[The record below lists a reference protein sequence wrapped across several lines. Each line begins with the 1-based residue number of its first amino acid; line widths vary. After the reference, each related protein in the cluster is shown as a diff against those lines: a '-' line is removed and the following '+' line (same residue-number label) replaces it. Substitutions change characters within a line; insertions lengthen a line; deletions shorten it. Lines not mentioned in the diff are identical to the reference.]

1 MASSSPLRT
10 GYLILYNAI
19 SAAAWSVVLYR
30 TIVSC
35 VDADIGFQYTYFEV
49 GDWTRYTQT
58 AACLEILHSLLGIV
72 RAPVSTTLMQVAS
85 RLLLVWGIAYP
96 FPFVTQA
103 PFYASML
110 VAWSVTE
117 VIRYS
122 YFATSLAGIQPS
134 ILTFLRYNTF
144 FILYPLG
151 IFSECS
157 LIFITSK
164 FLQPPEKYIL
174 YSILA
179 VYVPGSYTLYTYM
192 MKQRSKVMGGGK
204 STKKTQ

>member
-1 MASSSPLRT
+1 MAPSSPLRT
-10 GYLILYNAI
+10 GYLVLYNAL
-19 SAAAWSVVLYR
+19 SCVAWAVVLYR
-30 TIVSC
+30 TVTSC
-35 VDADIGFQYTYFEV
+35 LTVGYPYTYLEV
-49 GDWTRYTQT
+49 GEWTRWTQT
-58 AACLEILHSLLGIV
+58 AACLEVLHSLFGIV
-72 RAPVSTTLMQVAS
+72 RAPIATTVMQVMS
-85 RLLLVWGIAYP
+85 RLLLVWGITYP

-122 YFATSLAGIQPS
+122 YFATSLAGLQPS
-134 ILTFLRYNTF
+134 FLTFLRYNTF

-164 FLQPPEKYIL
+164 FLQGAEQYML
-174 YSILA
+174 YAILA
-179 VYVPGSYTLYTYM
+179 IYIPGSYTLYTYM
-192 MKQRSKVMGGGK
+192 MKQRSKVFGGAQNA
-204 STKKTQ
+204 KKTQ

>member
-1 MASSSPLRT
+1 
-10 GYLILYNAI
+10 
-19 SAAAWSVVLYR
+19 
-30 TIVSC
+30 
-35 VDADIGFQYTYFEV
+35 
-49 GDWTRYTQT
+49 
-58 AACLEILHSLLGIV
+58 
-72 RAPVSTTLMQVAS
+72 MQVMS
-85 RLLLVWGIAYP
+85 RLLLVWGITYP

-122 YFATSLAGIQPS
+122 FFATSLAGIQPS
-134 ILTFLRYNTF
+134 FLTFLRYNTF

-164 FLQPPEKYIL
+164 YLQGTEQYIL
-174 YSILA
+174 YAILA
-179 VYVPGSYTLYTYM
+179 IYVPG
-192 MKQRSKVMGGGK
+192 RSALGRIASPSPPVENAN
-204 STKKTQ
+204 

>member
-1 MASSSPLRT
+1 
-10 GYLILYNAI
+10 
-19 SAAAWSVVLYR
+19 
-30 TIVSC
+30 
-35 VDADIGFQYTYFEV
+35 
-49 GDWTRYTQT
+49 
-58 AACLEILHSLLGIV
+58 
-72 RAPVSTTLMQVAS
+72 MQVMS
-85 RLLLVWGIAYP
+85 RLLLVWGITYP

-122 YFATSLAGIQPS
+122 YFATSLAGLQPS
-134 ILTFLRYNTF
+134 LLTFLRYNTF

-164 FLQPPEKYIL
+164 FLQGPEQYIL
-174 YSILA
+174 YAILA
-179 VYVPGSYTLYTYM
+179 IYVPGTYSQKKKKVLRRACAGKGKETLTGYFEQALT
-192 MKQRSKVMGGGK
+192 RC
-204 STKKTQ
+204 TRT